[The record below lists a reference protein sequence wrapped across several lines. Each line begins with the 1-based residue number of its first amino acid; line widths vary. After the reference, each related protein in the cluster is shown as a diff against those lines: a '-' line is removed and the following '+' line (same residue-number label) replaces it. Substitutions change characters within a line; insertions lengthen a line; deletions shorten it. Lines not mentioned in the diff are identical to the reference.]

1 MNYPKMAEAIRHELH
16 GIRTEK
22 GKLLISAMKS
32 HWRAGG
38 KEFRI
43 PPGEYVLTQPIPLPP
58 MRDGLVYAKNDVVLQ
73 CPHLNYF
80 ANYDP
85 MKGEYVKYD
94 SSSYITGG
102 FMCHWKP

>member
-1 MNYPKMAEAIRHELH
+1 MNYAKMAEAIRHELH

-58 MRDGLVYAKNDVVLQ
+58 MTKVYAKNDVVLRVPQ
-73 CPHLNYF
+73 YNYF
-80 ANYDP
+80 ASYDP
-85 MKGEYVKYD
+85 TAGEYVKRN
-94 SSSYITGG
+94 SEPFSFGTTIRN
-102 FMCHWKP
+102 WRQ

>member
-1 MNYPKMAEAIRHELH
+1 MNYAKMAEAIRHELH

-43 PPGEYVLTQPIPLPP
+43 PPGEYVLTQPIPFPR
-58 MRDGLVYAKNDVVLQ
+58 MTDGLVYAKNDVVLQ
-73 CPHLNYF
+73 CPQLNYF
-80 ANYDP
+80 AEYDP
-85 MKGEYVKYD
+85 IAGEYVKRD
-94 SSSYITGG
+94 SSSYITVDTI
-102 FMCHWKP
+102 CYW